1 MREAIFMS
9 GRGGHG
15 ILLAGTIVAEA
26 AMQAGLNVSWYPIYD
41 PEVRGGRT
49 TCMVVIS
56 DGPVGS
62 PIAGRY
68 TIAVLMDET
77 SVEQQ
82 LPQVTE
88 GGVALINTSLAQ
100 VPPGTQIRI
109 VGLPVSQMAE
119 EMGEERVA
127 NMVMLGMFSAATGA
141 LSVAQLAAALPSVLS
156 ERHHKLIPLNRQAME
171 AGFKAVEAEDRR
183 AVAATAHAGA
193 TGTAATA
200 GGSQNVG

>member
-26 AMQAGLNVSWYPIYD
+26 AMQAGLDASWYPIYD

-56 DGPVGS
+56 DTSVGS

-68 TIAVLMDET
+68 TVAVLMDEPA
-77 SVEQQ
+77 VEQF
-82 LPQVTE
+82 LSQVTE
-88 GGVALINTSLAQ
+88 DGVALVNTSLAQ
-100 VPPGTQIRI
+100 VPPDAKVRT

-119 EMGEERVA
+119 ELGDERVA
-127 NMVMLGMFSAATGA
+127 NMVMLGMLSAATGV
-141 LSVAQLAAALPSVLS
+141 LSVEQLAAALPVVLS
-156 ERHHKLIPLNRQAME
+156 ERHHKLIPLNRRAME
-171 AGFKAVEAEDRR
+171 AGYEAARA
-183 AVAATAHAGA
+183 AVAGGGA
-193 TGTAATA
+193 
-200 GGSQNVG
+200 

>member
-26 AMQAGLNVSWYPIYD
+26 AMQAGLDASWYPIYD

-56 DGPVGS
+56 DTAVGS

-68 TIAVLMDET
+68 SVAVLMDEPA
-77 SVEQQ
+77 VEQF
-82 LPQVTE
+82 LPQVNA
-88 GGVALINTSLAQ
+88 GGVALVNSSLAQ
-100 VPPGTQIRI
+100 VPADAPVR
-109 VGLPVSQMAE
+109 VVAVPVSQMAE
-119 EMGEERVA
+119 DLGDERVA
-127 NMVMLGMFSAATGA
+127 NMFAAATGA
-141 LSVAQLAAALPSVLS
+141 LSVEQLTAALPTVLA

-171 AGFKAVEAEDRR
+171 AGYEA
-183 AVAATAHAGA
+183 AQAAMA
-193 TGTAATA
+193 A
-200 GGSQNVG
+200 GGSPDAG